1 MNAKMSELFYAE
13 KVAFLTN
20 HIGHMCRS
28 NKQLQRTCMTFESN
42 WCRLRNYTITYRKQ
56 AIPDP
61 SSMKRMCR

>member
-20 HIGHMCRS
+20 HIGHVCRS

-42 WCRLRNYTITYRKQ
+42 SSLSNYTLTYRKQ